1 MAGHETYDREPVYQ
15 ELYQRKPGMS
25 ERNHKLHYFLDIG
38 ALTLGEFVVTET
50 SRQSVQQ
57 FETIEEAEA
66 FIAEANGTDV
76 ETVRRETTEHARMLT
91 EYREN
96 MIRGSREK
104 AAQRLAENPG
114 NDPDSQQ
121 GAQP

>member
-1 MAGHETYDREPVYQ
+1 MPGHETYDREPVYQ

-50 SRQSVQQ
+50 SRQSGQQ
-57 FETIEEAEA
+57 FETIEEAET

-76 ETVRRETTEHARMLT
+76 ETVRRETTEHARMLA

-104 AAQRLAENPG
+104 AARRRAENSG
-114 NDPDSQQ
+114 NEPDSQ
-121 GAQP
+121 

>member
-1 MAGHETYDREPVYQ
+1 MPGHETYDREPVYQ

-57 FETIEEAEA
+57 FETIEEAET

-76 ETVRRETTEHARMLT
+76 ETVRRETTEHARMLA

-104 AAQRLAENPG
+104 AARRRAENSG
-114 NDPDSQQ
+114 NEPDSQQ